1 MGRMLC
7 LAPLLVAAVLVLPR
21 PAAADSSWKTNSAVW
36 KQMDNCTAAARKQ
49 FPDYTRESNAK
60 REQARLNC
68 LRASNLPNEGSSV
81 PPPGPQ
87 LPAQQPQR

>member
-1 MGRMLC
+1 MDRMLR
-7 LAPLLVAAVLVLPR
+7 LAPLLVAGVLLLPG
-21 PAAADSSWKTNSAVW
+21 PAAADSNWKTNSAVW

-60 REQARLNC
+60 REKARQNC
-68 LRASNLPNEGSSV
+68 LRASNLPNEGSSA

-87 LPAQQPQR
+87 QPGQQR